1 LLMEQSTR
9 SVLQRTA
16 VASRLVSLQQL
27 EETLVEAMRA
37 TGGERVS
44 VDQVSDELLGELFIA
59 RGTLNRWQVEQL
71 KAGRTKF
78 TLGPYRIVDAIG
90 RGGMGHVFRGVH
102 ELLGRVEAIKVLPR
116 QKTTPESLASFLREI
131 RAQAQLDHPN
141 LVRVLYADCDG
152 DTHFFVTE
160 YVPGIDLR
168 RMVRRLG
175 ALSVGAAASA
185 VAQTAHGLDYAHRK
199 GLVHRD
205 VKPGNLLV
213 RPDGMVKVIDL
224 GLAWYLEDTVMHAVG
239 DGRQRV
245 VGTADYLSP
254 EAITSPKRI
263 MPVSDVYSL
272 GCTLYYAITG
282 KVPFPG
288 GNTAEKM
295 QRHLS
300 EQPRDPR
307 QFVPGLPMEM
317 VTLMAQMMDKD
328 PAKRL
333 PSAAAA
339 AQRLAPWATE
349 AGQQQLAE
357 QAVAGEKSL
366 QTRGHSVRL
375 QATGLED
382 TVTVER
388 DDEISESGASNGG
401 EIHSQASQG
410 TDPVVRAAEETLIEA
425 HILPLE
431 PSPVDRLLRW
441 VAVGAVVAT
450 VAILTAIAWKNW

>member
-1 LLMEQSTR
+1 MEQTTR

-16 VASRLVSLQQL
+16 LASRLVSLPQL
-27 EETLVEAMRA
+27 EEAV
-37 TGGERVS
+37 GEILREEPFRNYS
-44 VDQVSDELLGELFIA
+44 VDQIPDGLLGELLIQK
-59 RGTLNRWQVEQL
+59 GTLNRWQVEQL

-90 RGGMGHVFRGVH
+90 RGGMGHVFKGVH

-116 QKTTPESLASFLREI
+116 AKSTPEAVASFLREI

-141 LVRVLYADCDG
+141 LVRVVYADCDG
-152 DTHFFVTE
+152 DTHFLVTE

-185 VAQTAHGLDYAHRK
+185 IVQTAHGLEYAHRK

-213 RPDGMVKVIDL
+213 RPDGEVKVIDL
-224 GLAWYLEDTVMHAVG
+224 GLAWYLDDSVAQSFS

-245 VGTADYLSP
+245 VGTADYLAP

-295 QRHLS
+295 QRHLT
-300 EQPRDPR
+300 EAVRDPR
-307 QFVPGLPMEM
+307 QFSPGLPTDL
-317 VTLMAQMMDKD
+317 VQIMMHMLEKD

-333 PSAAAA
+333 PSAAVA
-339 AQRLAPWATE
+339 AQKLAPWATE
-349 AGQQQLAE
+349 AGRHELGSLA
-357 QAVAGEKSL
+357 AAGERSL
-366 QTRGHSVRL
+366 KERGHSTRS
-375 QATGLED
+375 QSTGLED
-382 TVTVER
+382 TVGGEH
-388 DDEISESGASNGG
+388 EEEMSEEGTSVGG
-401 EIHSQASQG
+401 EIQSQASQG
-410 TDPVVRAAEETLIEA
+410 TDPVEKAQEETLVEA
-425 HILPLE
+425 PPLPYE
-431 PSPVDRLLRW
+431 PQRVDVVTRW
-441 VAVGAVVAT
+441 IAIGAVVAT
-450 VAILTAIAWKNW
+450 LVILAAILWKNL

>member
-1 LLMEQSTR
+1 MEQSTR

-16 VASRLVSLQQL
+16 VASRLVSALQL
-27 EETLVEAMRA
+27 DETLAEVLRSLPTRMSA
-37 TGGERVS
+37 
-44 VDQVSDELLGELFIA
+44 DQVPDELLGEQLLA
-59 RGTLNRWQVEQL
+59 RGHLNRWQVEQL
-71 KAGRTKF
+71 SAGRTKF

-90 RGGMGHVFRGVH
+90 RGGMGHVFKGVH
-102 ELLGRVEAIKVLPR
+102 EMLGRVEAIKVLPR
-116 QKTTPESLASFLREI
+116 HKSTPEAVASFLREI

-185 VAQTAHGLDYAHRK
+185 VMQTALGLDYAHRK

-213 RPDGMVKVIDL
+213 RPDGEVKVIDL
-224 GLAWYLEDTVMHAVG
+224 GLAWYLEDSVMHSVG
-239 DGRQRV
+239 DNRQRV
-245 VGTADYLSP
+245 VGTADYLAP
-254 EAITSPKRI
+254 EAIASPKRI

-295 QRHLS
+295 QRHLT
-300 EQPRDPR
+300 EVPRDPR
-307 QFVPGLPMEM
+307 QFVSTLPADI
-317 VTLMAQMMDKD
+317 VKLMSQMMEKD

-333 PSAAAA
+333 PSAATAV
-339 AQRLAPWATE
+339 QRLAPWATE
-349 AGQQQLAE
+349 AGKGDLAKL
-357 QAVAGEKSL
+357 AASGERSL
-366 QTRGHSVRL
+366 HARGHSVRSS
-375 QATGLED
+375 ATGLED
-382 TVTVER
+382 TVTAER
-388 DDEISESGASNGG
+388 EQEVSDEEATSVGG
-401 EIHSQASQG
+401 EIQGQASQG
-410 TDPVVRAAEETLIEA
+410 TDPADRATEETFAEQRALQPTLSRVDFVLQWTVIAAVAATLGILI
-425 HILPLE
+425 
-431 PSPVDRLLRW
+431 
-441 VAVGAVVAT
+441 
-450 VAILTAIAWKNW
+450 AIGWKYW

>member
-1 LLMEQSTR
+1 MEQSTR

-16 VASRLVSLQQL
+16 LASRLVSPSQL
-27 EETLVEAMRA
+27 EETL
-37 TGGERVS
+37 GEILRES
-44 VDQVSDELLGELFIA
+44 PGRMSADQVPDELLGERLLA
-59 RGTLNRWQVEQL
+59 RGYLNRWQVEQL
-71 KAGRTKF
+71 TAGRTKF

-90 RGGMGHVFRGVH
+90 RGGMGHVFKGVH

-116 QKTTPESLASFLREI
+116 QKSTPESLASFLREI

-175 ALSVGAAASA
+175 ALSIGAAASA
-185 VAQTAHGLDYAHRK
+185 VMQTAHGLEYAHRK

-213 RPDGMVKVIDL
+213 RPDGEVKVIDL
-224 GLAWYLEDTVMHAVG
+224 GLAWYLEDSVGHSVG

-245 VGTADYLSP
+245 VGTADYLAP
-254 EAITSPKRI
+254 EAIASPKRI

-272 GCTLYYAITG
+272 GCTLYYAVTG

-295 QRHLS
+295 QRHLT
-300 EQPRDPR
+300 EVPRDPR
-307 QFVPGLPMEM
+307 QLAPGLPIEL
-317 VTLMAQMMDKD
+317 VHLLLQMLEKD

-333 PSAAAA
+333 PSAATA

-349 AGQQQLAE
+349 AGKRELA
-357 QAVAGEKSL
+357 ALAIAGERSL
-366 QTRGHSVRL
+366 QSRGHTVRS

-382 TVTVER
+382 TVTIER
-388 DDEISESGASNGG
+388 DDDISEDEAPSTGG

-410 TDPVVRAAEETLIEA
+410 TDPAERAADETLAEGA
-425 HILPLE
+425 VPYVE
-431 PSPVDRLLRW
+431 PGRVDVALRW
-441 VAVGAVVAT
+441 TVIAAVLAT
-450 VAILTAIAWKNW
+450 LGILAAIVWKQL

>member
-1 LLMEQSTR
+1 MEQSTR

-16 VASRLVSLQQL
+16 LASRLVALPQL
-27 EETLVEAMRA
+27 EETV
-37 TGGERVS
+37 GEILREGPLRQYS
-44 VDQVSDELLGELFIA
+44 AEQIPDDLLGEQLMR
-59 RGTLNRWQVEQL
+59 RGLLNRWQVEQL

-90 RGGMGHVFRGVH
+90 RGGMGHVFKGVH

-116 QKTTPESLASFLREI
+116 QKSTPESIASFLREI

-141 LVRVLYADCDG
+141 LVRVLFADCDG
-152 DTHFFVTE
+152 DTHFLVTE

-175 ALSVGAAASA
+175 ALSVGAAATA
-185 VAQTAHGLDYAHRK
+185 ILQTAHGLEYAHRK

-213 RPDGMVKVIDL
+213 RPDGEVKVIDL
-224 GLAWYLEDTVMHAVG
+224 GLAWYLEDSVAPISS

-245 VGTADYLSP
+245 VGTADYLAP
-254 EAITSPKRI
+254 ETISSPKRI

-295 QRHLS
+295 QRHLT
-300 EQPRDPR
+300 EPPRDPR
-307 QFVPGLPMEM
+307 HFAAGLPADL
-317 VTLMAQMMDKD
+317 VQLMLHMLEKD
-328 PAKRL
+328 PSRRL

-339 AQRLAPWATE
+339 AQRLAHWAGE
-349 AGQQQLAE
+349 SGRRELAE
-357 QAVAGEKSL
+357 LAAAGERSL
-366 QTRGHSVRL
+366 QARGHSSRSL
-375 QATGLED
+375 ATGLED
-382 TVTVER
+382 TV
-388 DDEISESGASNGG
+388 GG
-401 EIHSQASQG
+401 EHEEQLSEEQATSMGGEVHSQNSQG
-410 TDPVVRAAEETLIEA
+410 TDPVERAEEETLAEA
-425 HILPLE
+425 LPPMVKGPL
-431 PSPVDRLLRW
+431 DIALRW
-441 VAVGAVVAT
+441 TAVAAVIAT
-450 VAILTAIAWKNW
+450 VTILAAIVWKNL

>member
-1 LLMEQSTR
+1 MEQTTR

-16 VASRLVSLQQL
+16 LASRLVSPMQL
-27 EETLVEAMRA
+27 EETL
-37 TGGERVS
+37 GEILRELPGRMPS
-44 VDQVSDELLGELFIA
+44 DQVPDELLGERLLV
-59 RGTLNRWQVEQL
+59 RGYLNRWQMEQL
-71 KAGRTKF
+71 QAGRTKF

-90 RGGMGHVFRGVH
+90 RGGMGHVFKGVH

-116 QKTTPESLASFLREI
+116 QKSTPESVASFLREI

-175 ALSVGAAASA
+175 ALPVGAAATA
-185 VAQTAHGLDYAHRK
+185 LMQTAHGLEYAHRK

-213 RPDGMVKVIDL
+213 RPDGEVKVIDL
-224 GLAWYLEDTVMHAVG
+224 GLAWYLEDSVMHAVG

-245 VGTADYLSP
+245 VGTADYLAP
-254 EAITSPKRI
+254 EAIASPKRI

-272 GCTLYYAITG
+272 GCTLYYAVTG

-295 QRHLS
+295 QRHLT
-300 EQPRDPR
+300 EAPRDPR
-307 QFVPGLPMEM
+307 QFAPGLPTEM
-317 VTLMAQMMDKD
+317 VKLLLHMLEKD

-333 PSAAAA
+333 PAAATV

-349 AGQQQLAE
+349 AGRRELAE
-357 QAVAGEKSL
+357 LALAGERSL
-366 QTRGHSVRL
+366 QSRGHSVRAH
-375 QATGLED
+375 ATGLED
-382 TVTVER
+382 TVTADREE
-388 DDEISESGASNGG
+388 DISDEEATSTGG
-401 EIHSQASQG
+401 EILSQASQG
-410 TDPVVRAAEETLIEA
+410 TDPAERAAEETLTEA
-425 HILPLE
+425 PMLPME
-431 PSPVDRLLRW
+431 PSRVDVVSRW
-441 VAVGAVVAT
+441 IALVAAIAT
-450 VAILTAIAWKNW
+450 VAILAVIVWKQL

>member
-1 LLMEQSTR
+1 MEQSTR

-16 VASRLVSLQQL
+16 LASRLVSSSQL
-27 EETLVEAMRA
+27 EETL
-37 TGGERVS
+37 GEILRES
-44 VDQVSDELLGELFIA
+44 PGRMSADQVPDELLGERLLA
-59 RGTLNRWQVEQL
+59 RGFLNRWQVEQL

-90 RGGMGHVFRGVH
+90 RGGMGHVFKGVH

-116 QKTTPESLASFLREI
+116 QKSTPESLASFLREI

-175 ALSVGAAASA
+175 ALSIGAAASA
-185 VAQTAHGLDYAHRK
+185 VMQTAHGLEYAHRK

-213 RPDGMVKVIDL
+213 RPDGEVKVIDL
-224 GLAWYLEDTVMHAVG
+224 GLAWYLEDSVVHSIG

-245 VGTADYLSP
+245 VGTADYLAP
-254 EAITSPKRI
+254 EAIASPKRI

-272 GCTLYYAITG
+272 GCTLYYAVTG

-295 QRHLS
+295 QRHLT
-300 EQPRDPR
+300 EAPRDPR
-307 QFVPGLPMEM
+307 QLTPGLPIEL
-317 VTLMAQMMDKD
+317 VQLLLQMLEKD

-333 PSAAAA
+333 PSAATA

-349 AGQQQLAE
+349 AGKRELAAL
-357 QAVAGEKSL
+357 AVAGERSL
-366 QTRGHSVRL
+366 QSRGHSVRS

-382 TVTVER
+382 TVTIEC
-388 DDEISESGASNGG
+388 DDDISEDEATSTGG

-410 TDPVVRAAEETLIEA
+410 TDPAERAAEETLAEGP
-425 HILPLE
+425 LPYVE
-431 PSPVDRLLRW
+431 PGRVDVVLRW
-441 VAVGAVVAT
+441 TVIAAVVAT
-450 VAILTAIAWKNW
+450 LGILAAIVWKQL